1 MKRLILTALAIVAMA
16 FSFAST
22 SYALPI
28 SNNDGN
34 LALTENA
41 KPHTKEYIATKK
53 IIDKY
58 EQDIKKAS
66 SCEDLDKAEEELFT
80 AFLLLI
86 FDEDNDFEESE
97 KLTDEESDEL
107 DAKLNQVNELK
118 EKKAEQFGCEPKTEE
133 EVDDVELVPTTEEW
147 DEMIAEYE
155 VLLSKMEQLK
165 KQNLS
170 KEENWTKFLEIVED
184 HLDLIENLDKAN
196 GSNLTEKQDL
206 RLTEINNRIE
216 VLGIEMGLNKMEE
229 EGNE

>member
-1 MKRLILTALAIVAMA
+1 MKKLILTTLAIVAMA
-16 FSFAST
+16 FSFAIT

-34 LALTENA
+34 LTLTENA

-58 EQDIKKAS
+58 EQDIEKAS

-80 AFLLLI
+80 AFLILI
-86 FDEDNDFEESE
+86 FDDENDFEESE

-107 DAKLNQVNELK
+107 DAKLNRINEMK

-133 EVDDVELVPTTEEW
+133 EVDDVELVPTTTEEW
-147 DEMIAEYE
+147 DEMIAEFE

-170 KEENWTKFLEIVED
+170 KEENWTKFLEIIED
-184 HLDLIENLDKAN
+184 HLDLIEKMDKAD
-196 GSNLTEKQDL
+196 GSNLTERQDL

-216 VLGIEMGLNKMEE
+216 VLAAEMGLDKKAEE
-229 EGNE
+229 